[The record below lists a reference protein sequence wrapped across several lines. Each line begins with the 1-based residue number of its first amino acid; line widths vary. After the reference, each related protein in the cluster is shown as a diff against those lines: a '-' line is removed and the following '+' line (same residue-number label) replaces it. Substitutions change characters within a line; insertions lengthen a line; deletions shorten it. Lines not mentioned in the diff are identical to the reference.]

1 MKKDHIRDYATEAFR
16 FYAANGMNTEQ
27 FKDKIRQEALEEKR
41 QREERSGNSCGGSP
55 TEHELIYQEEK
66 LQERISEILDMEGV
80 EKTIEE
86 YKVHHNAIG
95 KETLKLIE
103 MVYFKDANRE
113 LEKNDISIRVDIA
126 AEELNIS
133 SRTAYRYLK
142 NARRLFAFNRGLRVD

>member
-66 LQERISEILDMEGV
+66 LQER
-80 EKTIEE
+80 
-86 YKVHHNAIG
+86 
-95 KETLKLIE
+95 TLGKLIQTFHAGASKSS
-103 MVYFKDANRE
+103 VILYIKPYF
-113 LEKNDISIRVDIA
+113 S
-126 AEELNIS
+126 
-133 SRTAYRYLK
+133 
-142 NARRLFAFNRGLRVD
+142 